1 MSVKTTVTLT
11 RKQAIN
17 HIIEK
22 RIELLKRKLENEI
35 NLLSN
40 DVLENL
46 LDKVYYDSKFE
57 NYSVIDDGSDENETN
72 N

>member
-35 NLLSN
+35 IFLSN

-46 LDKVYYDSKFE
+46 LDNVYYDSEFE
-57 NYSVIDDGSDENETN
+57 NYRVIDDGSDENE
-72 N
+72 

>member
-1 MSVKTTVTLT
+1 MSVKTTITLT

-17 HIIEK
+17 RIIEK

-40 DVLENL
+40 DGLENL
-46 LDKVYYDSKFE
+46 LDNIYYDSEFE
-57 NYSVIDDGSDENETN
+57 NYRVIDDGSGNNE
-72 N
+72 

>member
-1 MSVKTTVTLT
+1 MSVKTTITLT

-17 HIIEK
+17 RIIEK
-22 RIELLKRKLENEI
+22 RIELLKRKLENEL

-46 LDKVYYDSKFE
+46 LDNVYYDSKFE
-57 NYSVIDDGSDENETN
+57 NYRVIDDGSDENDN
-72 N
+72 